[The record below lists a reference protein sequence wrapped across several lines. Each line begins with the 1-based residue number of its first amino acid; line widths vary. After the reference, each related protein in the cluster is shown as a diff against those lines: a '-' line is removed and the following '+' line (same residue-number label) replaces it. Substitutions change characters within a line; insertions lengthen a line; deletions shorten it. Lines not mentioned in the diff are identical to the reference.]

1 MTNGA
6 SSARITIHD
15 VARAAGVSISTVSR
29 VLNGLDRVH
38 PQTRQRVLS
47 AVQELHYQPSA
58 MARGLATQRT
68 SALGFVI
75 PNISD
80 IYYMEIV
87 RGVEEATLEK
97 DYSLLVVSEPRLQLD
112 QRLQNLFAQNRVD
125 GVVAVGIVLPAALID
140 MAYLH
145 GIPLAVVQQDLF
157 PRVTSFLVDNYLGAS
172 ELANHLLDVHH
183 YERIGYIAGTN
194 YTRDNAERLRALRD
208 RLAEHGLDLPDE
220 LVAEGDYFP
229 GSGYRAMQTLLDRF
243 PNLQAVFAA
252 NDQMAA
258 DAMLAARDRGLRVPE
273 DIAIVG
279 FDDIAMA
286 SYIHVPLTTVHQP
299 TYELGHEA
307 AKWALDYLESPEEP
321 SRKLLPAHLV
331 VRRSCGCPYTVD
343 TYGPR
348 PRAV

>member
-1 MTNGA
+1 MSNGA
-6 SSARITIHD
+6 SSARTTIHD

-38 PQTRQRVLS
+38 PQTRQKVLR
-47 AVQELHYQPSA
+47 AVQELRYQPSA
-58 MARGLATQRT
+58 LARGLATQRT

-80 IYYMEIV
+80 VYYMDIV

-125 GVVAVGIVLPAALID
+125 GVVAVGIVLPPALID
-140 MAYLH
+140 TARLH

-157 PRVTSFLVDNYLGAS
+157 PQVTSFLVDNYQGAS
-172 ELANHLLDVHH
+172 ELANHLLEVHH
-183 YERIGYIAGTN
+183 YERIGYISGTN

-208 RLAEHGLDLPDE
+208 RLAEHGLGLPDD

-229 GSGYRAMQTLLDRF
+229 GSGYRAMQDLLDHS
-243 PNLQAVFAA
+243 PDLQAVFAA

-258 DAMLAARDRGLRVPE
+258 DAILAARDRGLRVPE

-286 SYIHVPLTTVHQP
+286 SYMNIPLTTVHQP
-299 TYELGHEA
+299 TYELGHQA
-307 AKWALDYLESPEEP
+307 ARWALDHLDSHGEP
-321 SRKLLPAHLV
+321 SRTLLPAHLV
-331 VRRSCGCPYTVD
+331 VRRSCGCAYARD
-343 TYGPR
+343 SYR
-348 PRAV
+348 PPSGSV